1 MAYQV
6 QEWHPGDIITAE
18 KLNHIE
24 EGIVS
29 SEFLDI
35 EIVETEVQATWQ
47 EIYDAMNNNRLVR
60 LYRNDGDSTART
72 FIEACFSLDGKY
84 NIATKNSLY
93 VANSPDQNPTPTLP
107 Q

>member
-1 MAYQV
+1 MTYEV

-24 EGIVS
+24 EGIVN

-35 EIVETEVQATWQ
+35 EIVGTEVQATWQ

>member
-1 MAYQV
+1 MAYEI

-24 EGIVS
+24 EGIVN

-35 EIVETEVQATWQ
+35 EIVGTEVQATWQ
-47 EIYDAMNNNRLVR
+47 EIYDPMNNNRLVR
-60 LYRNDGDSTART
+60 LYRNDGNSTART
-72 FIEACFSLDGKY
+72 FIDGCASLGGKY
-84 NIATKNSLY
+84 YIATKNGLY

-107 Q
+107 

>member
-24 EGIVS
+24 EGIVN

-35 EIVETEVQATWQ
+35 EIVGTEVQATWQ

-72 FIEACFSLDGKY
+72 FIEGCFSRDEKY
-84 NIATKNSLY
+84 TIVTKNNQY
-93 VANSPDQNPTPTLP
+93 IANSPDQKPILDSA

>member
-24 EGIVS
+24 EGIVN

-35 EIVETEVQATWQ
+35 EIVGTEVQATWQ
-47 EIYDAMNNNRLVR
+47 EIYDAMNNNRLVI
-60 LYRNDGDSTART
+60 LYRNDGNSTVRT

-84 NIATKNSLY
+84 TIATKNNQY
-93 VANSPDQNPTPTLP
+93 IANSPDQNPILDSA